1 MSVAPSTSSDQF
13 TVDLNALRTGSTTI
27 TSLAGQSGSTAS
39 DLGSLVLDAL
49 SFAQI
54 GSTVGA
60 ANTALQSSLTQALS
74 KVSQVLQDVGQMVGV
89 SGQNYTDADQQVAEA
104 LGGSAALSGYAAS
117 SPSDGVAALLQG
129 HHQGDKGADISSLQ
143 QKLTD
148 AGYDTKGVDGVW
160 GKNTQAAVAAYER
173 DHPDAVPAAASTPAA
188 AADPAGWTQHY
199 TSPNPNPAVVGHTRV
214 GGKQVPTYD
223 MTGQEP
229 PATAPGGNLDSWITE
244 AKSVLQQNGTD
255 TSTISDHDLR
265 ELIQHE
271 SSGQWNQLN
280 NWDVNAQ
287 HGHPSKGLMQTIDQ
301 TFNDNSV
308 PGHRDVWN
316 PVDNIVAGVRYG
328 ISRYGSFDQIP
339 GVAAL
344 NRGGHY
350 RGY

>member
-1 MSVAPSTSSDQF
+1 MATTDQY
-13 TVDLNALRTGSTTI
+13 TANTTQLLSASGNLTG
-27 TSLAGQSGSTAS
+27 LAGQSASTAG
-39 DLGSLVLDAL
+39 DLGRLVVDAL

-60 ANTALQSSLTQALS
+60 ANSSLQSGLTAALGKVSSLLSDVGRLVGVSAQGYASADSAVAASLGTGAAPASSDDVAKLIAGHHRGDTGADVTALQ
-74 KVSQVLQDVGQMVGV
+74 
-89 SGQNYTDADQQVAEA
+89 E
-104 LGGSAALSGYAAS
+104 
-117 SPSDGVAALLQG
+117 
-129 HHQGDKGADISSLQ
+129 
-143 QKLTD
+143 KLTA
-148 AGYDTKGVDGVW
+148 AGYDTKGTDGVW

-173 DHPDAVPAAASTPAA
+173 DHPGAVPAPAA
-188 AADPAGWTQHY
+188 GQDPAGWTQHY

-229 PATAPGGNLDSWITE
+229 PATAPSGNLSSWVGD
-244 AKSVLQQNGTD
+244 AKTVLQRNGVD
-255 TSTISDHDLR
+255 TSTISDHDLS

-287 HGHPSKGLMQTIDQ
+287 NGHPSKGLMQTIDQ

-344 NRGGHY
+344 NRGGTY

>member
-1 MSVAPSTSSDQF
+1 MSVAPGDSSQF
-13 TVDLNALRTGSTTI
+13 TVDLAGLQSGSSSL

-39 DLGSLVLDAL
+39 DLGSMALNVL

-54 GSTVGA
+54 GSPVGA
-60 ANTALQSSLTQALS
+60 ANTSLQSALTQALS
-74 KVSQVLQDVGQMVGV
+74 KVSDILKDVGQMVGL
-89 SGQNYTDADQQVAEA
+89 SGQNYASADQQVAQS
-104 LGGSAALSGYAAS
+104 LGGGSTS
-117 SPSDGVAALLQG
+117 SPTSGDGVAALLKG
-129 HHQGDKGADISSLQ
+129 HHQGDKGSNISSLQ

-160 GKNTQAAVAAYER
+160 GKDTQAAVAAYEK
-173 DHPDAVPAAASTPAA
+173 DHPDAVPTVAAGT
-188 AADPAGWTQHY
+188 DPAGWTQHY
-199 TSPNPNPAVVGHTRV
+199 TSPNANPAVVGHTRV

-229 PATAPGGNLDSWITE
+229 PATVPAGNLTSWVSD
-244 AKSVLQQNGTD
+244 AKTVLQQNGVD
-255 TSTISDHDLR
+255 TSTISDHDLS

>member
-1 MSVAPSTSSDQF
+1 MT
-13 TVDLNALRTGSTTI
+13 
-27 TSLAGQSGSTAS
+27 
-39 DLGSLVLDAL
+39 
-49 SFAQI
+49 
-54 GSTVGA
+54 
-60 ANTALQSSLTQALS
+60 
-74 KVSQVLQDVGQMVGV
+74 
-89 SGQNYTDADQQVAEA
+89 
-104 LGGSAALSGYAAS
+104 
-117 SPSDGVAALLQG
+117 
-129 HHQGDKGADISSLQ
+129 SLQ
-143 QKLTD
+143 QKLTA
-148 AGYDTKGVDGVW
+148 AGYDTKGTDGVW
-160 GKNTQAAVAAYER
+160 GKNTQAAVAAYEH
-173 DHPDAVPAAASTPAA
+173 DHPGAVPAAP
-188 AADPAGWTQHY
+188 ADPAGWSQQY
-199 TSPNPNPAVVGHTRV
+199 TSPNSNPAVVGHIRV

-223 MTGQEP
+223 MTGQQP
-229 PATAPGGNLDSWITE
+229 PATAPAGNLSSWVGD
-244 AKSVLQQNGTD
+244 AKTVLQQNGVD
-255 TSTISDHDLR
+255 TSTISDHDLS

-344 NRGGHY
+344 NRGGSY